1 MVLRATE
8 RTRVVSLHRGSQTRL
23 LQGTTRD
30 FRAKALIYFFT
41 FTSQIAEVSPSLTV
55 CLGDKCPC
63 PHERT
68 NRALPP
74 PGARTGLGRGV

>member
-1 MVLRATE
+1 MVLRAVE
-8 RTRVVSLHRGSQTRL
+8 RAGSCSHIGGSQTRL

-41 FTSQIAEVSPSLTV
+41 FTSQIAEVTPSLTV

-68 NRALPP
+68 DRALPP
-74 PGARTGLGRGV
+74 PGARTGLGREV

>member
-23 LQGTTRD
+23 LQGKTRD
-30 FRAKALIYFFT
+30 FRAKALIYFLN
-41 FTSQIAEVSPSLTV
+41 FTSQIAEVNPSLTV

-68 NRALPP
+68 DRALPP
-74 PGARTGLGRGV
+74 PGARTGLGREV